1 MLASFLAG
9 VVALFAPCCISVML
23 PAYFASSFASKRAM
37 VAMTFVFAVGV
48 GLIILPIALGAAAI
62 GAVIVSHHL
71 VVYLAGGLLMLGL
84 GIYVLVG
91 GELALPMPGL
101 PQAQGRGPL
110 AVLTLGA
117 FSGVAS
123 SCCAPVLFGLVTLAG
138 ATASLGSALLLGIA
152 YIFGMVFPLFAIAVL
167 WERFNWS
174 QSRLLRGRQFMFS
187 ALGWRVSIHSTAL
200 ASAVIL
206 IAMGLVVVG
215 IAFNGPA
222 MSASGWQLAL
232 SGAVQHYAHLL
243 EVWLRGVPGWVTSA
257 AVVVMIVAV
266 IAVALRQLLGREDEH
281 EGEAAAAP
289 EPAKADEIGPPL
301 PASDR

>member
-1 MLASFLAG
+1 MSGAVLASFLAG

-23 PAYFASSFASKRAM
+23 PAYFASSFASKRALIG
-37 VAMTFVFAVGV
+37 MTFVFAVGV
-48 GLIILPIALGAAAI
+48 GLIILPVALGAAAI

-71 VVYLAGGLLMLGL
+71 VVYLAGGILMLGL

-91 GELALPMPGL
+91 GELALPMPGM
-101 PQAQGRGPL
+101 PQARGRGPL

-138 ATASLGSALLLGIA
+138 ASASFGSALTLGVA
-152 YIFGMVFPLFAIAVL
+152 YIFGMVAPLFAIALL

-174 QSRLLRGRQFMFS
+174 QSRLLRGRHFTVG
-187 ALGWRVSIHSTAL
+187 ALGWRFSVHSTAL

-206 IAMGLVVVG
+206 IAMGLVVIG

-222 MSASGWQLAL
+222 MSASGWQLVL
-232 SGAVQHYAHLL
+232 SGQVQHYAHLL
-243 EVWLRGVPGWVTSA
+243 QVWLRGVPGWLTSG
-257 AVVVMIVAV
+257 VILLLIVAV
-266 IAVALRQLLGREDEH
+266 VAVALRQLLGREQPEAHDEF
-281 EGEAAAAP
+281 GSPVSAP
-289 EPAKADEIGPPL
+289 EQ
-301 PASDR
+301 